1 MGKKSLFDDDDEK
14 KDKKKKKKDEKEEK
28 SLLEELDDIEDYAPV
43 IPIAGYRPQKEKKP
57 TYEQMEEANEMGDQ
71 WLRTISNFKQEPI
84 KAKKNVSTDRIFDY
98 MGNGKKGKK
107 KKKKKETVKD
117 YSVEFE
123 PEMNLMQ
130 NLLSDQIKFT
140 QSLQRR
146 YDILD
151 SSKSSVRGV
160 GKFTTDL
167 INSINQARST
177 SLQYVDK
184 MAGLKKSIAELN
196 LKERKENAAQ
206 NGGDSED
213 MGQFSAAFLRKMI
226 QQNREDAY
234 LYGDDSPMEGN
245 ADDILDN
252 ISLGLEGIERSE
264 DIDKYLKYEN
274 RNVEFIAVVDP
285 DNESDFEIQAY
296 ADDGERIMDYPIP
309 EVSRLDINRSTGLA
323 SDEYHTKYK
332 VKYKNAM

>member
-1 MGKKSLFDDDDEK
+1 MGKKSLFDDEKNKK
-14 KDKKKKKKDEKEEK
+14 KDKKQKKEKT
-28 SLLEELDDIEDYAPV
+28 LLEEFDDIEDYAPA
-43 IPIAGYRPQKEKKP
+43 IPIASYRPQKEAKS

-84 KAKKNVSTDRIFDY
+84 KSKKNVTTDRIFDF

-107 KKKKKETVKD
+107 KKKKKEEMKD
-117 YSVEFE
+117 YAVEFE

-130 NLLSDQIKFT
+130 NLLSDQVQFT

-146 YDILD
+146 YNVLD
-151 SSKSSVRGV
+151 SAKSSARGV
-160 GKFTTDL
+160 GKYTTDL

-184 MAGLKKSIAELN
+184 MASLKKTIAELN
-196 LKERKENAAQ
+196 MKERKENAAH
-206 NGGDSED
+206 NSIEGED
-213 MGQFSAAFLRKMI
+213 IENFSANFLRKMI

-234 LYGDDSPMEGN
+234 LYGDDSPMEGS
-245 ADDILDN
+245 ADDILEN
-252 ISLGLEGIERSE
+252 IDLGLEGSERSE

-285 DNESDFEIQAY
+285 DDESKYELQAY

-309 EVSRLDINRSTGLA
+309 QISRLDINRSTGLA

-332 VKYKNAM
+332 VQYGKVI